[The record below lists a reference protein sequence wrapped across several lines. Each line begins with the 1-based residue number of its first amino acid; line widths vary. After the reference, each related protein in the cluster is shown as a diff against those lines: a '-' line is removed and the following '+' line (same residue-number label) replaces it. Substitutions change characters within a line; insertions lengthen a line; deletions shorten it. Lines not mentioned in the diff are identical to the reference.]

1 MSRRL
6 VALTACLLSAAPAVA
21 QRDRGKDLLPKLMTG
36 PATAATAG
44 TVRVLSDSRDAALG
58 TVVSADGLV
67 LTKGSELRGELLV
80 KLRTGEV
87 YDAKLVGYH
96 RPTDL
101 ALIKVDA
108 TGLTPVTFAT
118 APGTVGGWVA
128 STGMAAEP
136 AAVGV
141 LSAAARAIDPRSMEG
156 QTENMNK
163 GYLGINFDEQGEE
176 VKEVVVT
183 DINSHSKAFGRLKV
197 RDVLVEVAGQPI
209 PNRHALLEKL
219 DAYKPGDTV
228 ALKLRR
234 GEEELT
240 VKVTL
245 VPRSVIDRGAFQN
258 TLGNNQLSGRR
269 TGFPAVLQ
277 HDGVIRPA
285 DCGGPLV
292 DLDGKVLGVN
302 IARAG
307 RVETLALPAAVVT
320 DILAELKAGKY
331 RPATK

>member
-1 MSRRL
+1 MSRRI
-6 VALTACLLSAAPAVA
+6 VALLACLVLAAPALA
-21 QRDRGKDLLPKLMTG
+21 QRDRGKDLLPKLMAG
-36 PATAATAG
+36 PTAAAAAS
-44 TVRVLSDSRDAALG
+44 TVRVLSDNRDAALG

-67 LTKGSELRGELLV
+67 LTKGSELRGELAV

-101 ALIKVDA
+101 ALIKVDT
-108 TGLTPVTFAT
+108 TGLTPVAFAT
-118 APGTVGGWVA
+118 APGAVGGWVA
-128 STGMAAEP
+128 APGLGAEP

-141 LSAAARAIDPRSMEG
+141 LSAAARKIDPRSPEG
-156 QTENMNK
+156 QLVENMNK
-163 GYLGINFDEQGEE
+163 GYLGINFGERND
-176 VKEVVVT
+176 EVVVT
-183 DINSHSKAFGRLKV
+183 DINPHSKAYGRLKEK
-197 RDVLVEVAGQPI
+197 DVLVEVAGQPV
-209 PNRHALLEKL
+209 PNRDALIERL

-269 TGFPAVLQ
+269 AGFPAVLQ
-277 HDGVIRPA
+277 HDAAVRPA

-292 DLDGKVLGVN
+292 DLDGRVLGIN

-307 RVETLALPAAVVT
+307 RVETLALPTDVVNEV
-320 DILAELKAGKY
+320 LPGLKEGKY
-331 RPATK
+331 KPVGK

>member
-1 MSRRL
+1 MSRRI
-6 VALTACLLSAAPAVA
+6 VALLACLLAAAPAAA
-21 QRDRGKDLLPKLMTG
+21 QRDRGKDLLPKLMAG
-36 PATAATAG
+36 PSAAAAAS
-44 TVRVLSDSRDAALG
+44 TVRVLSDNRDAALG

-67 LTKGSELRGELLV
+67 LTKGSELRGELAV

-87 YDAKLVGYH
+87 YDATLLGYH

-101 ALIKVDA
+101 ALIKVDT

-128 STGMAAEP
+128 APGLGDEP

-141 LSAAARAIDPRSMEG
+141 LSAAARKIDPRSPQEG
-156 QTENMNK
+156 LTENMNK
-163 GYLGINFDEQGEE
+163 GYLGINFDPSRDEP
-176 VKEVVVT
+176 VVIGV
-183 DINSHSKAFGRLKV
+183 NPHSKAFGKLKAE
-197 RDVLVEVAGQPI
+197 DVLLEVASQPI
-209 PNRHALLEKL
+209 PNKDALLERL
-219 DAYKPGDTV
+219 DNYKPGDTV
-228 ALKLRR
+228 AVKLRR

-269 TGFPAVLQ
+269 GGFPAVLQ
-277 HDGVIRPA
+277 HDAFVRPT

-307 RVETLALPAAVVT
+307 RVETLALPASVVNEV
-320 DILAELKAGKY
+320 LPGLKEGKY
-331 RPATK
+331 KPVSK